1 MSQLTGRGGKSGR
14 GGNSGGSKQAPR
26 KEEFEIPDPP
36 VFKLHPPVSITSKL
50 DAAGREETNA
60 RLASLG
66 CFVNWDEIDDQDPLI
81 AAARRRLPNLERP
94 GGNPLRFEGTVG
106 GTMTADPS
114 ADPRLVAMSMGFPV
128 SIHPLRIPNTRA
140 QTAGGVSVIDY
151 KFLRLSG
158 LLHKMI
164 PLRSGVDDVKLRN
177 VDGSAIRK
185 IYGRV
190 AVTFDA
196 HGFEFQDHMFWVM
209 DLGFPV
215 EMQLGQGDFFSK
227 YNCSVGFQEGGMV
240 IHQADAKKVRN
251 IEDVYVV
258 Q

>member
-1 MSQLTGRGGKSGR
+1 MVVTPQRR
-14 GGNSGGSKQAPR
+14 IDA
-26 KEEFEIPDPP
+26 P
-36 VFKLHPPVSITSKL
+36 VFRLE
-50 DAAGREETNA
+50 DA
-60 RLASLG
+60 RLGLG
-66 CFVNWDEIDDQDPLI
+66 SIINWDNIDWQDPLL
-81 AAARRRLPNLERP
+81 AAARRRLPRLGSS
-94 GGNPLRFEGTVG
+94 GGSPLRFEGTVG
-106 GTMTADPS
+106 GTMTASPV

-140 QTAGGVSVIDY
+140 QTAAGVSVIDY

-158 LLHKMI
+158 LLHKMTPFRKMT
-164 PLRSGVDDVKLRN
+164 PLRSGQDDVKLRN

-185 IYGRV
+185 VYGRV

-196 HGFEFQDHMFWVM
+196 HGFEFQDHMFWVI

-215 EMQLGQGDFFSK
+215 EMQLGQEDFFSK
-227 YNCSVGFQEGGMV
+227 YNCSVEFQEGGLV
-240 IHQADAKKVRN
+240 IHQADAKKVPE